1 MGFRALSKIV
11 DGMHQFFTVS
21 RSLLRKLHA
30 GCMPPDSSG
39 VRVLRGQ
46 MAVIS
51 ISGTHDHHW
60 ALCYIASTFNL
71 FSSDLI

>member
-1 MGFRALSKIV
+1 MGFKVLSKIV
-11 DGMHQFFTVS
+11 DGMHHCFTVS
-21 RSLLRKLHA
+21 RSLLRKLQA

-51 ISGTHDHHW
+51 ISGTYDHHW
-60 ALCYIASTFNL
+60 DLCYIASAFN
-71 FSSDLI
+71 FIQF